1 MNPTRAS
8 LCAIVLPLLLGATAL
23 GADTHIK
30 PVTPDAMPETV
41 ALLAVLQD
49 ISGHYTLTGQH
60 NLPASGDRNSRFAAK
75 YIGKARQFGPA
86 TSDSRPPETRTPT

>member
-60 NLPASGDRNSRFAAK
+60 NLPASGGIHDLQPNTLERP
-75 YIGKARQFGPA
+75 RQFGPA
-86 TSDSRPPETRTPT
+86 ISDSRPPETRTPT